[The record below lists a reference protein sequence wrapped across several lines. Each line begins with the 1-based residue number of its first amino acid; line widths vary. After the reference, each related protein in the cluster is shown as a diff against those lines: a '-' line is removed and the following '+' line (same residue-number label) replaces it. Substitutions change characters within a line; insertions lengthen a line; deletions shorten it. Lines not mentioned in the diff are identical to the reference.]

1 MTIRRWI
8 PQARTAA
15 FVLTGFT
22 AGIFVAT
29 GVAAVAWGFSPPKEI
44 RLIGT
49 AIMYACFL
57 SIGLLLLF
65 DRRKKDRPARSS
77 DQAT

>member
-22 AGIFVAT
+22 AGIFVVT
-29 GVAAVAWGFSPPKEI
+29 GVTALAWGFSPPKEI
-44 RLIGT
+44 RVMGT
-49 AIMYACFL
+49 AIMYAAFL
-57 SIGLLLLF
+57 AIALLLLF
-65 DRRKKDRPARSS
+65 DRRKKDRPRSEALAS
-77 DQAT
+77 